1 MEVASECQRCSPHPY
16 SLKGS
21 MTHFG
26 DYGTDSIQ
34 VRAGLDPI
42 NYRSSKE
49 KKIIVALLQ
58 LGEKFDESTPDG
70 REASKL

>member
-1 MEVASECQRCSPHPY
+1 
-16 SLKGS
+16 

-34 VRAGLDPI
+34 FRAGLDPI

-49 KKIIVALLQ
+49 KKMIVALLQ